1 MGKVQV
7 NHPHFSPWKAME
19 WALLEH
25 ISGNGK
31 EGNQGDWEQH
41 ALTNLIASCAKMLTF
56 VNGERAGM
64 FSCLKGSIPV
74 SKVSV
79 VGYHR
84 VCHSL

>member
-1 MGKVQV
+1 
-7 NHPHFSPWKAME
+7 ME
-19 WALLEH
+19 WVLLGY

-31 EGNQGDWEQH
+31 EGNQGDREQH
-41 ALTNLIASCAKMLTF
+41 ALTNLIASCVKMLTF
-56 VNGERAGM
+56 ANGERAGM
-64 FSCLKGSIPV
+64 FSCFKESIPV